1 MVNYRSI
8 SILVAEDNA
17 INQLLIKTIL
27 QKEGFE
33 VEIADN
39 GTLAIEAL
47 EKADFQIVLMDL
59 MMPEMNGYETTF
71 AIRNLKDP
79 IKSLI
84 PIIAVSADV
93 TKDVKKKCFEAGM
106 NDYVSKPYEA
116 IQLIEKIIEH
126 VK

>member
-1 MVNYRSI
+1 MVNYKSI

-33 VEIADN
+33 VEITDN
-39 GTLAIEAL
+39 GKLAIEAL

-71 AIRNLKDP
+71 AIRTLKDP
-79 IKSLI
+79 TKSKI

-93 TKDVKKKCFEAGM
+93 TKDVQEKCFEAGM
-106 NDYVSKPYEA
+106 NDYISKPYEVF
-116 IQLIEKIIEH
+116 QLIEKIKEH
-126 VK
+126 VI

>member
-1 MVNYRSI
+1 MVNYKSI

-33 VEIADN
+33 VDIADN
-39 GTLAIEAL
+39 GKLAVEAL
-47 EKADFQIVLMDL
+47 EKADYHIVLMDL
-59 MMPEMNGYETTF
+59 MMPEMNGYEASI
-71 AIRNLKDP
+71 AIRNLSNP
-79 IKSLI
+79 IKSAI

-93 TKDVKKKCFEAGM
+93 TKDVKDKCLEAGM
-106 NDYVSKPYEA
+106 NDYVSKPYDA
-116 IQLIEKIIEH
+116 HHLIEKIIEH

>member
-1 MVNYRSI
+1 MVNYKSI

-33 VEIADN
+33 VEITDN
-39 GTLAIEAL
+39 GKLAIEAL

-71 AIRNLKDP
+71 AIRTLKDP
-79 IKSLI
+79 TKSKI

-93 TKDVKKKCFEAGM
+93 TKDVQEKCFEAGM
-106 NDYVSKPYEA
+106 NDYISKPYEVF
-116 IQLIEKIIEH
+116 QLIEKIKEYVI
-126 VK
+126 

>member
-1 MVNYRSI
+1 MVNYKSI

-39 GTLAIEAL
+39 GILAIEAL

-79 IKSLI
+79 TKSII

-93 TKDVKKKCFEAGM
+93 TKDVKEKCFEAGM

>member
-1 MVNYRSI
+1 MVNYKSI

-39 GTLAIEAL
+39 GKLAIEAL

-71 AIRNLKDP
+71 AIRNLIDP
-79 IKSLI
+79 IKSII

-93 TKDVKKKCFEAGM
+93 TKDVKEKCFEAGM

-116 IQLIEKIIEH
+116 IQLIKKIIEH

>member
-1 MVNYRSI
+1 MVNYKSI

-39 GTLAIEAL
+39 GKLAIEAL

-71 AIRNLKDP
+71 AIRNLIDP
-79 IKSLI
+79 IKSII

-93 TKDVKKKCFEAGM
+93 TKDVKEKCFEAGM